1 VDTACSSSLVAVH
14 YACQSLQNGE
24 CSLAL
29 AGGVNL
35 ILSPELTVTFSQ
47 ARMMASDGRCKTFDA
62 EADGYVRGEGCGIVV
77 LKRLSEALKDGD
89 TILAMV
95 RGSAVN
101 QDGRSNG
108 LTAPS
113 GTAQQAVI
121 RQALDNAGVPPGQV
135 CYVETHGTGIPLGDP
150 IEFRALAAVLGE
162 GRALDQPCVLGS
174 VKTNIG
180 HLESAAGIAGL
191 IKGVLVLQNEEI
203 PPHLHLKKT
212 NPHLPLENIPLVIAT
227 ERRSLPQGTKSRFVG
242 VSSFGFGGTNAHVVL
257 EEAPISEP
265 APGEVERPLHL
276 LTLSGKTQEALK
288 QVAVR
293 YADYLAANPSVA
305 LADVCFSANTGR
317 SHFNHR
323 LSVVAGWVTQARKHL
338 RAFIAGQE
346 PTGVFKGQVLS
357 TNKPKLAFLFT
368 GQGSQYIGMG
378 RQLYETQPS
387 FRQVLDHCDEILR
400 PYLERSLVEVLY
412 PKSGET
418 SPLDETAYTQPA
430 LFALEYALAQVWRSW
445 GIEPSVVMGHSV
457 GEYVAACVAG
467 IFSLEEGLKLIAE
480 RGRLMQ
486 NLPEEGEMVVV
497 FADEARVAAAIQPY
511 AREVS
516 IAALNGPQNTVISGR
531 CEAVEAV
538 VAALHADGVKTR
550 RLAVSHAFH
559 SALMEPMR
567 VAFEQIASEVSHSP
581 PQIGLI
587 SNVTGE
593 LVTPAEI
600 MTPEYWCRHIRQ
612 PVKFAA
618 REVAPPFKTEIA
630 ARISGSL
637 YDLSRR
643 RERQ

>member
-1 VDTACSSSLVAVH
+1 
-14 YACQSLQNGE
+14 
-24 CSLAL
+24 
-29 AGGVNL
+29 
-35 ILSPELTVTFSQ
+35 
-47 ARMMASDGRCKTFDA
+47 M
-62 EADGYVRGEGCGIVV
+62 
-77 LKRLSEALKDGD
+77 
-89 TILAMV
+89 
-95 RGSAVN
+95 
-101 QDGRSNG
+101 
-108 LTAPS
+108 
-113 GTAQQAVI
+113 
-121 RQALDNAGVPPGQV
+121 
-135 CYVETHGTGIPLGDP
+135 
-150 IEFRALAAVLGE
+150 
-162 GRALDQPCVLGS
+162 
-174 VKTNIG
+174 
-180 HLESAAGIAGL
+180 
-191 IKGVLVLQNEEI
+191 
-203 PPHLHLKKT
+203 
-212 NPHLPLENIPLVIAT
+212 
-227 ERRSLPQGTKSRFVG
+227 
-242 VSSFGFGGTNAHVVL
+242 
-257 EEAPISEP
+257 
-265 APGEVERPLHL
+265 ERPLHL
-276 LTLSGKTQEALK
+276 LTLSGKTEEALK

-317 SHFNHR
+317 SDFNHR
-323 LSVVAGWVTQARKHL
+323 LSVVAGWVTQARRQL

-387 FRQVLDHCDEILR
+387 FRQVLDRCDEILR

-412 PKSGET
+412 PKLGET
-418 SPLDETAYTQPA
+418 CPLNETAYTQPA
-430 LFALEYALAQVWRSW
+430 LFALEYALAQLWRSW

-467 IFSLEEGLKLIAE
+467 IFSLEEGLKLIAA

-486 NLPEEGEMVVV
+486 NLPERGEMVVV

-538 VAALHADGVKTR
+538 VAALHADEVKTR
-550 RLAVSHAFH
+550 KLAVSHAFH
-559 SALMEPMR
+559 SVLMEPMW
-567 VAFEQIASEVSHSP
+567 VAFEQIASEVSYSP

-612 PVKFAA
+612 PVRFAA
-618 REVAPPFKTEIA
+618 SME
-630 ARISGSL
+630 S
-637 YDLSRR
+637 
-643 RERQ
+643 